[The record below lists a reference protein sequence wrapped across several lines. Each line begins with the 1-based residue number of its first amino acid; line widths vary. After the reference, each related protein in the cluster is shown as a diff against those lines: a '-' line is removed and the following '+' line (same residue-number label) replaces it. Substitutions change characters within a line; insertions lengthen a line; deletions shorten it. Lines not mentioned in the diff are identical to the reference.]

1 MVFYEE
7 SAVLTQLRYF
17 PAVQLLLI
25 AAFLLVAYLVFSA
38 SRRAEQ
44 NRVWVGMAKETAH
57 QLGTPLS
64 ALMAW
69 VEVLRSEG
77 VDEAVL
83 MELGKDIDRLRT
95 VTDRFSKIGSEPE
108 LAPGDLG
115 AFVSET
121 MAYLERRMPRAV
133 EFDVVVAE
141 SALRTAFNPALFG
154 WVLENLTKNA
164 VDAMEGTGRLSL
176 SLRDDSGFAVLD
188 VEDTGRG
195 MPRRVQRQVF
205 DPGFSTKTRG
215 WGLGLSLVRRIV
227 REYHGGQIVVL
238 RSEEGVGTTF
248 RVTLPLV
255 SEDLG

>member
-1 MVFYEE
+1 
-7 SAVLTQLRYF
+7 
-17 PAVQLLLI
+17 
-25 AAFLLVAYLVFSA
+25 
-38 SRRAEQ
+38 
-44 NRVWVGMAKETAH
+44 
-57 QLGTPLS
+57 LGTPLS

-77 VDEAVL
+77 VDESVL
-83 MELGKDIDRLRT
+83 DELGKDLDRLRT

-108 LAPGDLG
+108 LSPGDLW

-121 MAYLERRMPRAV
+121 MVYLERRMPRAV
-133 EFDVVVAE
+133 TFDVESTGGVVW
-141 SALRTAFNPALFG
+141 TAFNPALFG

-164 VDAMEGTGRLSL
+164 VDAMEGNGSL
-176 SLRDDSGFAVLD
+176 NMTLVVESGLAILD
-188 VEDTGRG
+188 IQDTGRG
-195 MPRRVQRQVF
+195 MSRSVQRQVF

-255 SEDLG
+255 SAEVG